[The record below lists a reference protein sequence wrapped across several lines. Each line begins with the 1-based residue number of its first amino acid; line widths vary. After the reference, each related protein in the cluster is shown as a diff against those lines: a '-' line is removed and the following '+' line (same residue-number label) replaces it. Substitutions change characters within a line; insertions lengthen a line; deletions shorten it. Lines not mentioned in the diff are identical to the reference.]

1 MNKEEKAKLWSD
13 RIQQYQTSG
22 QTCKQWCTENGIP
35 LSTMG
40 YWIRRFAKEE
50 PASESEQDLVL
61 SDFHLNRKLPESCS
75 LRNLHRCV
83 FLFQTVSVLKYL
95 IPAERNWWNL
105 YWDSCSAMLD
115 LAGGTTVYL
124 SCGVTDLRKSYNG
137 LAAIIKLKF
146 HLDPYSRCMFAFC
159 NRRRTSIKILQ
170 WDGSGFWIL
179 MKRLDRNAFHWP
191 DTPDELRQVTLK
203 EIHWLCDGLSLNP
216 RDAFEEHH
224 PKIIL

>member
-1 MNKEEKAKLWSD
+1 
-13 RIQQYQTSG
+13 
-22 QTCKQWCTENGIP
+22 
-35 LSTMG
+35 
-40 YWIRRFAKEE
+40 
-50 PASESEQDLVL
+50 
-61 SDFHLNRKLPESCS
+61 
-75 LRNLHRCV
+75 
-83 FLFQTVSVLKYL
+83 
-95 IPAERNWWNL
+95 
-105 YWDSCSAMLD
+105 MLD

-179 MKRLDRNAFHWP
+179 MKRLDRNAFHWL
-191 DTPDELRQVTLK
+191 DTPDELHQVTLK
-203 EIHWLCDGLSLNP
+203 EIHWLCDGLSLNL
-216 RDAFEEHH
+216 RGAFEKHH